1 MNGFQMNRWKVKIIL
16 LTALLTLAGCGGGGD
31 SSPTSTEIPKSETPE
46 PIDTSPEA
54 FSFERKTEQA
64 LETLITS
71 SSVNITGINS
81 SSPIS
86 VIGGEY
92 SIDGGAFSAVSS
104 TVNNQQS
111 VTVRL
116 LSSASYSTSSDVML
130 TIGDVSETFSVTTHS
145 NLTKF
150 AHELSTDL
158 DARYAVVNQPTKGR
172 VIVSADLKKLT
183 YQAMNAFDYLQ
194 EGETTQETIQVTLLG
209 EEENTTYDL
218 SFTISGRS
226 NSSVCDDRTVI
237 SLLSNEVGQSL
248 PHIPEGNC
256 VRIDASNLS
265 GGTSWRIWTGENGG
279 ARPMMLSVLGIDKTD
294 STLTFLPPVEG
305 QYNLSWCPTSGECI
319 AGFHFYSDMPETKK
333 ALDVS
338 LNVHSFHPEDEIYL
352 SVTEDN
358 HADTSGYTY
367 HWIIHN
373 WTGEY
378 NKFVDIFTTE
388 NKLKLPISSV
398 SNNYNITVVV
408 DDNIVQLE
416 GGFSSVSSGLYGKI
430 KLNINTLGNYK
441 TLSDFV
447 AIRDLNSNKKAPNV
461 VVMIDGDATRYQDN
475 NAIPIVIKAITGS
488 QLTFDLSE
496 TSDENGD
503 ALRYYINGTLYESS
517 TNRFSFSVTAS
528 TYYTICASDGFPWT
542 NEENP
547 CLLFDVIAQ

>member
-1 MNGFQMNRWKVKIIL
+1 MNGFQTNRWKVKIIL
-16 LTALLTLAGCGGGGD
+16 LIALVTLAGCGG
-31 SSPTSTEIPKSETPE
+31 SSTEVPKSETPA
-46 PIDTSPEA
+46 PIDTSPET

-64 LETLITS
+64 LTTLITS
-71 SSVNITGINS
+71 NSVNITGINS

-86 VIGGEY
+86 VSGGEY
-92 SIDGGAFSAVSS
+92 SIDGGAFSDATS

-158 DARYAVVNQPTKGR
+158 DARYSVVKQPTKGR
-172 VIVSADLKKLT
+172 VIVSSDLKKLT

-209 EEENTTYDL
+209 EKENTTYDL

-237 SLLSNEVGQSL
+237 NLLSNEVGQPL
-248 PHIPEGNC
+248 PHIAEGNC
-256 VRIDASNLS
+256 VRVDASNLS
-265 GGTSWRIWTGENGG
+265 GGNSWSIWTGESGG
-279 ARPMMLSVLGIDKTD
+279 ARPMMLSVLGVDETD
-294 STLTFLPPVEG
+294 TILTFLPPVEG

-333 ALDVS
+333 ELDVS

-358 HADTSGYTY
+358 HADTAGYTY

-378 NKFVDIFTTE
+378 NKFVDILTTE
-388 NKLKLPISSV
+388 NKLKLPVSSAN
-398 SNNYNITVVV
+398 NNYNIKVVV

-430 KLNINTLGNYK
+430 KLNVNTIGNYK

-447 AIRDLNSNKKAPNV
+447 AIRDLNSNQKAPSL
-461 VVMIDGDATRYQDN
+461 VVMIDGDATLYQDN
-475 NAIPIVIKAITGS
+475 KDIPIVINIMEDS

-503 ALRYYINGTLYESS
+503 ALRYYINGALYENSS
-517 TNRFSFSVTAS
+517 SRITFSVTSS

-542 NEENP
+542 SEENP

>member
-16 LTALLTLAGCGGGGD
+16 LTALLTLVGCGGGGD
-31 SSPTSTEIPKSETPE
+31 SSTEVPRSETPA
-46 PIDTSPEA
+46 PIDTSPES

-64 LETLITS
+64 LTTLITS
-71 SSVNITGINS
+71 NSINISGINS

-86 VIGGEY
+86 VSGGEY
-92 SIDGGAFSAVSS
+92 SIDGGDFSAVTS
-104 TVNNQQS
+104 TINNQQS

-116 LSSASYSTSSDVML
+116 ISSASYSTSSDVIL

-172 VIVSADLKKLT
+172 VIVSSDLKKVT
-183 YQAMNAFDYLQ
+183 YQAMNAFDYLP
-194 EGETTQETIQVTLLG
+194 EGETAQETIQVTLLG

-218 SFTISGRS
+218 SFTSSGRS

-237 SLLSNEVGQSL
+237 NLLPNDVAQTL
-248 PHIPEGNC
+248 PHIAEGNC

-265 GGTSWRIWTGENGG
+265 SGNSWSIWSGENGG
-279 ARPMMLSVLGIDKTD
+279 ARPILLSVLGVDKTD
-294 STLTFLPPVEG
+294 TILTFLPPVEG
-305 QYNLSWCPTSGECI
+305 QYNLSWCPISGECQVS
-319 AGFHFYSDMPETKK
+319 FHFYSDMPVIKK

-352 SVTEDN
+352 SVTENN
-358 HADTSGYTY
+358 HADTTGYTY

-388 NKLKLPISSV
+388 NKLKLPVSSA
-398 SNNYNITVVV
+398 NDNYNIKVIV
-408 DDNIVQLE
+408 DDNVVQLE
-416 GGFSSVSSGLYGKI
+416 GGFNSVSSGLYGKI
-430 KLNINTLGNYK
+430 KLNINTIGNYK

-447 AIRDLNSNKKAPNV
+447 AIRDLNSNQKAPSLV
-461 VVMIDGDATRYQDN
+461 VVIDGNATRYQDN
-475 NAIPIVIKAITGS
+475 NAIPIVIKVITDS

-496 TSDENGD
+496 TSDENAD
-503 ALRYYINGTLYESS
+503 ILRYYINGTLYENS
-517 TNRFSFSVTAS
+517 TNRFSFPVTTS

-542 NEENP
+542 SEENP

>member
-1 MNGFQMNRWKVKIIL
+1 MNGFQTNRWTVKIIL
-16 LTALLTLAGCGGGGD
+16 LIALVTLAGCGG
-31 SSPTSTEIPKSETPE
+31 SSTEPEKSKVTV

-54 FSFERKTEQA
+54 FSFEHKTEQP
-64 LETLITS
+64 LTTLITS
-71 SSVNITGINS
+71 NSVKVTGINS

-86 VIGGEY
+86 VSGGEY
-92 SIDGGAFSAVSS
+92 SIDGGAFSDVTS

-150 AHELSTDL
+150 AHDLSTDL
-158 DARYAVVNQPTKGR
+158 DARYAVVNQPTRGR
-172 VIVSADLKKLT
+172 VVVSPDLKKLT
-183 YQAMNAFDYLQ
+183 YQAMNSFDYLQ

-209 EEENTTYDL
+209 KEENKTYDL

-237 SLLSNEVGQSL
+237 NLLSNEVGQPL
-248 PHIPEGNC
+248 PHIAEGNC

-265 GGTSWRIWTGENGG
+265 GGNSWSIWTGENGG
-279 ARPMMLSVLGIDKTD
+279 ARPMMLSVLGVDKTD
-294 STLTFLPPVEG
+294 TILTFLPPVEG

-333 ALDVS
+333 ELDVS
-338 LNVHSFHPEDEIYL
+338 INVHSFHPEDEIYL

-358 HADTSGYTY
+358 HADTAGYTY

-378 NKFVDIFTTE
+378 NKFVDILTTE
-388 NKLKLPISSV
+388 NKLKLPVSSAN
-398 SNNYNITVVV
+398 NNYNIKVVV

-430 KLNINTLGNYK
+430 KLNVNTIGNYK

-447 AIRDLNSNKKAPNV
+447 AIRDLNSNQKAPSL
-461 VVMIDGDATRYQDN
+461 VVMIDGDATLYQDN
-475 NAIPIVIKAITGS
+475 KDIPIVIKIMADS

-503 ALRYYINGTLYESS
+503 ALRYYINGALYENSS
-517 TNRFSFSVTAS
+517 SRISFSVTSS

-542 NEENP
+542 SEENP

>member
-1 MNGFQMNRWKVKIIL
+1 MNGFQTNRWKVKIIL
-16 LTALLTLAGCGGGGD
+16 LIALVTLAGCGG
-31 SSPTSTEIPKSETPE
+31 SSSTEVPKSETPA
-46 PIDTSPEA
+46 PIDTSPET

-64 LETLITS
+64 LTTLITS
-71 SSVNITGINS
+71 NSVNITGINS

-86 VIGGEY
+86 VSGGEY
-92 SIDGGAFSAVSS
+92 SIDGGAFSDATS

-130 TIGDVSETFSVTTHS
+130 TIGDVSENFSVTTHS

-158 DARYAVVNQPTKGR
+158 DARYSVVKQPTKGR
-172 VIVSADLKKLT
+172 VIVSSDLKKLT

-209 EEENTTYDL
+209 EKENTTYDL

-237 SLLSNEVGQSL
+237 NLLSNEVGQPL
-248 PHIPEGNC
+248 PHIAEGNC
-256 VRIDASNLS
+256 VRVDASNLS
-265 GGTSWRIWTGENGG
+265 GGNSWSIWTGESGG
-279 ARPMMLSVLGIDKTD
+279 ARPMMLSVLGVDETD
-294 STLTFLPPVEG
+294 TILTFLPPVEG

-333 ALDVS
+333 ELDVS

-358 HADTSGYTY
+358 HADTAGYTY

-378 NKFVDIFTTE
+378 NKFVDILTTE
-388 NKLKLPISSV
+388 NKLKLPVSSAN
-398 SNNYNITVVV
+398 NNYNIKVVV

-430 KLNINTLGNYK
+430 KLNVNTIGNYK

-447 AIRDLNSNKKAPNV
+447 AIRDLNSNQKAPSL
-461 VVMIDGDATRYQDN
+461 VVMIDGDATLYQDN
-475 NAIPIVIKAITGS
+475 KDIPIVINIMEDS

-503 ALRYYINGTLYESS
+503 ALRYYINGALYENSS
-517 TNRFSFSVTAS
+517 SRITFSVTSS

-542 NEENP
+542 SEENP